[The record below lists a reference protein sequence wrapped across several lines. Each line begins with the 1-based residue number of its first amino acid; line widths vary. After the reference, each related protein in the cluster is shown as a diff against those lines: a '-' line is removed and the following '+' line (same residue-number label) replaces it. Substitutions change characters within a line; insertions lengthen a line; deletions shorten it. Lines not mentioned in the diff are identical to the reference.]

1 MKLTKEIKST
11 VVESNK
17 VFETDENG
25 DPTFNHPSKY
35 YIINSLGQYV
45 YYHCRD
51 RDKAQKQCDED
62 YGSSKYLIRTSKQTG
77 SSGKEYSA
85 KGTTSRRGTGSWL
98 KKTI

>member
-1 MKLTKEIKST
+1 MTKEIKST
-11 VVESNK
+11 VVESKK
-17 VFETDENG
+17 VFDTDENG
-25 DPTFNHPSKY
+25 DLTFKHPSKY

-51 RDKAQKQCDED
+51 RAKAQDQCDED
-62 YGSSKYLIRTSKQTG
+62 YGVGKYLIRTSKQSG

-85 KGTTSRRGTGSWL
+85 RGSNSRKGFASHL

>member
-1 MKLTKEIKST
+1 MSKEIKST
-11 VVESNK
+11 VVESEK

-45 YYHCRD
+45 YYHCRE
-51 RDKAQKQCDED
+51 RDKAQAACDEF
-62 YGSSKYLIRTSKQTG
+62 YGVGKYKIRTSKQTG
-77 SSGKEYSA
+77 SSSGEYSA
-85 KGTTSRRGTGSWL
+85 RGSNSRKGFASHL

>member
-1 MKLTKEIKST
+1 MSKEVKST
-11 VVESNK
+11 TVDGKK
-17 VFETDENG
+17 VFDTDENG
-25 DPTFNHPSKY
+25 DLTFKHPSKY

-51 RDKAQKQCDED
+51 RAAAQSQCDKD
-62 YGSSKYLIRTSKQTG
+62 YGVGKYLIRTSKQSG

-85 KGTTSRRGTGSWL
+85 RGSNSRKGFASHL